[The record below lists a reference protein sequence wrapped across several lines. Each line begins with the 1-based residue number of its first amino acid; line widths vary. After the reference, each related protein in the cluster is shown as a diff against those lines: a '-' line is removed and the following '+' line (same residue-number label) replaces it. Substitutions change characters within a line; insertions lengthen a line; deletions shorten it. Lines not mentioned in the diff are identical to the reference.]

1 MLKYGQEDWDTLM
14 PEIVR
19 VTKPRGYVELVES
32 AGVVQDIGPNMS
44 IWMMRRKCLFFF
56 LWISPPP

>member
-1 MLKYGQEDWDTLM
+1 MLKYGQEDWDMLM

-19 VTKPRGYVELVES
+19 VTKPRGYVELVEA

-44 IWMMRRKCLFFF
+44 IWMMRRKLCF
-56 LWISPPP
+56 LDFSLKN